1 MDPNLLEKIKKLTI
15 IALVSDDALMGVLVL
30 KGGNALNI
38 GYDISDRGSLDI
50 DFSIESDYTPQEKVR
65 VRKQA
70 EYILNKEFNP
80 EGLVVF
86 DATFHD
92 RPQIIDDAVKDFW
105 GGYLLEFK
113 IINTKNFDK
122 FSGNIEAL
130 RRNALQ
136 IGSDNST
143 KFTVDIS
150 KYEYIGLKRPID
162 IEGAT
167 VYVYSPEMIVLEKLR
182 AICQQVPA
190 YKEIVKHMT
199 PKSRARDF
207 FDIFNLMQHFKMD
220 FTARENIA
228 LAHDIFSAKKVPL
241 AFISQISELRELHR
255 GTWESVVQTIN
266 QQEELKDFDYYF
278 DFVLENFSHL
288 AVNQNPFG

>member
-1 MDPNLLEKIKKLTI
+1 MDSDLLEKIKKLTI

-38 GYDISDRGSLDI
+38 GYEISTRGSLDI
-50 DFSIESDYTPQEKVR
+50 DFSIESDYTVQEKVL
-65 VRKQA
+65 VRRQA
-70 EYILNKEFNP
+70 EHILNKEFNQ

-86 DATFHD
+86 DVKFHD
-92 RPQIIDDAVKDFW
+92 RPQKIDDSVKDFW

-113 IINTKNFDK
+113 IIKAENFDK
-122 FSGNIEAL
+122 FSGDHETI
-130 RRNALQ
+130 RRNAIQ
-136 IGSDNST
+136 IGRDNST

-150 KYEYIGLKRPID
+150 KYEYIGKKRPID

-182 AICQQVPA
+182 ALCQQVPG
-190 YKEIVKHMT
+190 YKQIVKYMT

-207 FDIFNLMQHFKMD
+207 YDIFNLMQNFQMD
-220 FTARENIA
+220 FKTTENIT
-228 LAHDIFSAKKVPL
+228 LAHDIFIAKKVPL
-241 AFISQISELRELHR
+241 NFILQIDAQRELHR
-255 GTWESVVQTIN
+255 GSWESVIQTID
-266 QQEELKDFDYYF
+266 QQEQLKEFDFYY

-288 AVNQNPFG
+288 GR